1 MDTIAAVTPRPFRPL
16 RIVLPGGS
24 GQVGQALARHFTER
38 GHQVIVLTRGPYT
51 APWLSVHWDGENV
64 GPWTEYLEGADV
76 CINLAGRSVNCRY
89 DAANRQAIYDSRIRS
104 TWLLGKVIAGLAAPP
119 RLWMNASAATIYA
132 RAVDASGVDLPLDE
146 ASGELGADGLTTSTV
161 PSVNRWLQRRDFSR
175 RVARDWEAA
184 FFTAQTPHTRKVV
197 LRSAVVLGA
206 APGSAFAVLSRLV
219 RLGLGGTQGN
229 GRQFVSWIHETD
241 YARAVEFLIEREELD
256 GPFNIAAPNPLP
268 NREFM
273 AALRWAWDVPNGLPA
288 PSLAIKLGAIF
299 LRTEPEL
306 VLQSCRAVPGR
317 LLDAGFDFQFPH
329 WPEAA
334 EDLVRQWRN
343 RE

>member
-1 MDTIAAVTPRPFRPL
+1 MNTIAAATPHTFRPL

-38 GHQVIVLTRGPYT
+38 GHQVTVLTRGPYT
-51 APWLSVHWDGENV
+51 APWLSVHWDGENP
-64 GPWTEYLEGADV
+64 GPWTEYLDGADV

-89 DAANRQAIYDSRIRS
+89 DAANRQAIYESRMRS
-104 TWLLGKVIAGLAAPP
+104 TRLLGNVIAGLTAPP
-119 RLWMNASAATIYA
+119 RVWMNASAATIYK
-132 RAVDASGVDLPLDE
+132 RALDGNGTDLPLDE
-146 ASGELGADGLTTSTV
+146 ATGELGGDARAV
-161 PSVNRWLQRRDFSR
+161 PSADRWLQRRDFSR
-175 RVARDWEAA
+175 RVARDWEAT
-184 FFTAQTPHTRKVV
+184 FFAADTPRTRKVV
-197 LRSAVVLGA
+197 LRSAVVLDPT
-206 APGSAFAVLSRLV
+206 PGSAFAVLSRLV
-219 RLGLGGTQGN
+219 RLGLGGAQGS

-241 YARAVEFLIEREELD
+241 YARAVEFLVAREELD

-288 PSLAIKLGAIF
+288 PSLAIMLGAIF

-317 LLDAGFDFQFPH
+317 LLDAGFDFHFPL

-334 EDLVRQWRN
+334 EDLVRQWEN